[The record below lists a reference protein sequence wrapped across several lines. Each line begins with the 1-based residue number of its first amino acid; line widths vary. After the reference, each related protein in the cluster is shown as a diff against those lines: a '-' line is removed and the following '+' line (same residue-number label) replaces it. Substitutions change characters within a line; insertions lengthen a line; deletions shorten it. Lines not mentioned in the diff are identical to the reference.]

1 MRYED
6 EFKEEALQLSDRI
19 GVKRA
24 AAELGISCS
33 TLSRWRANR
42 RSENVIP
49 FSGGSRQVIR
59 DKEELQRLKFEKML
73 REVQNANAILEEA
86 LASLDPEYDKK

>member
-1 MRYED
+1 MSYED

-19 GVKRA
+19 GVRRA

-33 TLSRWRANR
+33 TLSRWRASR

-49 FSGGSRQVIR
+49 FSGNRQQVIR
-59 DKEELQRLKFEKML
+59 DEEELQRLKFEKML
-73 REVQNANAILEEA
+73 REVQNASTVLEEA
-86 LASLDPEYDKK
+86 LASLDPKYRKK